1 MSIKK
6 TDNYD
11 IQMVLLKTVYSKV
24 ELNFVENLL
33 NEHNIPYILKDY
45 GSGGYMR
52 IYSGYSIYGTD
63 ILVEKSMFEKA
74 NTLIEEFPWN
84 E

>member
-24 ELNFVENLL
+24 ELNFIENLL